1 MVKWKVTRQELG
13 QTSSTGRLRERI
25 SSQTLW
31 EPLLAAWTVET
42 GLERSQI
49 DGSVDIK
56 PGENVQ
62 NLNKRSRKKIIE
74 FKGCLENW
82 ISSGWRTLVYERLTP
97 EHERRQPSFVQFPEE
112 GSQAQHRN
120 TERRQAREQD
130 GKSHLGT
137 FDSGS
142 WKPFQQRYQW
152 VRTYLGLRL
161 WKKRNLS

>member
-49 DGSVDIK
+49 DGSVEIK

-74 FKGCLENW
+74 FKGCLEN
-82 ISSGWRTLVYERLTP
+82 
-97 EHERRQPSFVQFPEE
+97 
-112 GSQAQHRN
+112 
-120 TERRQAREQD
+120 
-130 GKSHLGT
+130 
-137 FDSGS
+137 
-142 WKPFQQRYQW
+142 
-152 VRTYLGLRL
+152 
-161 WKKRNLS
+161 